1 MSGLAAALA
10 ILASICFALAA
21 TLWQRAS
28 MTMDI
33 GLARPKGFLGLLT
46 NWIWLLGLVAQIG
59 GVVLQGAALD
69 RGRVAIIQPLL
80 VTTVIWAL
88 PLGYVLTNQK
98 VTRRHGLGA
107 AIVVAGLAVFAS
119 FGDPAAGVDD
129 APTADWVSA
138 FLVLAVVCCGIM
150 LLDRRG
156 GPGAKAATYGALAGV
171 LYGASAVLMKP
182 VVERLHADGVE
193 EVLKNWQLWFM
204 AVAGIAGFYLQQIS
218 LSVGRLATSVAT
230 TSVANPIVSV
240 FLGAF
245 VLQESLDKNPP
256 WHAVVAIGALA
267 VAMFGAVVIASARA
281 TDAASAA
288 AAPRRER
295 PETVSAS

>member
-1 MSGLAAALA
+1 MSGLASALA
-10 ILASICFALAA
+10 ILAAICFALAA

-28 MTMDI
+28 MAMEI
-33 GLARPKGFLGLLT
+33 GVGKPKGFLGLLT
-46 NWIWLLGLVAQIG
+46 NWVWLLGLAAQIG

-80 VTTVIWAL
+80 VTTVVWAL
-88 PLGYVLTNQK
+88 PLGYLLTSQR
-98 VTRRHGLGA
+98 VTRRHGIGA

-138 FLVLAVVCCGIM
+138 FLVLGVVCCGIV
-150 LLDRRG
+150 LLDRNG
-156 GPGAKAATYGALAGV
+156 GPGARAATYGTLAGI
-171 LYGASAVLMKP
+171 LYGMSAVLMKP
-182 VVERLHADGVE
+182 VVERLHAEGADD
-193 EVLKNWQLWFM
+193 VLGNWQFWFM
-204 AVAGIAGFYLQQIS
+204 AVAGVVGFYLQQIS

-256 WHAVVAIGALA
+256 SHAVVAIAALA
-267 VAMFGAVVIASARA
+267 AALFGAVVIASGGEEEAVP
-281 TDAASAA
+281 D
-288 AAPRRER
+288 E
-295 PETVSAS
+295 PEAVKVT